1 MRGGLIRGIA
11 PGREEKPPATRL
23 VVFVERSTRVTR
35 FAGSR
40 SATSRDAWAGSPQI
54 RKNGA
59 VRPVTMVAA
68 DPSLRRI
75 FLIRP
80 GVACSVTYAYWR
92 AEGMASA
99 TAVFSGTGIGGFVP
113 LCKLILYG

>member
-1 MRGGLIRGIA
+1 MRDDLITA
-11 PGREEKPPATRL
+11 LAQGREEQPPARRL

-59 VRPVTMVAA
+59 VRPVTMVVA

-92 AEGMASA
+92 SEVMARP
-99 TAVFSGTGIGGFVP
+99 TALFSVTGIGVFVP
-113 LCKLILYG
+113 LVKLIW

>member
-1 MRGGLIRGIA
+1 MRDELISAIA

-59 VRPVTMVAA
+59 VRPVTMVVA

-92 AEGMASA
+92 SGGMARP
-99 TAVFSGTGIGGFVP
+99 TGVFRVPASGVVVAAAQVV
-113 LCKLILYG
+113 LL

>member
-59 VRPVTMVAA
+59 VRPVTMAVA
-68 DPSLRRI
+68 DPALRRI

-92 AEGMASA
+92 AAWRA
-99 TAVFSGTGIGGFVP
+99 PAP
-113 LCKLILYG
+113 AILLRHTVCM